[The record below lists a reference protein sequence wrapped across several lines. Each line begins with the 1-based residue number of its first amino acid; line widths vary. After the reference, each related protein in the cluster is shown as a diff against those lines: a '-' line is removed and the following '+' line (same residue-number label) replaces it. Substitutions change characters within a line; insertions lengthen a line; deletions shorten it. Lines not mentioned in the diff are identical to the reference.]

1 MITQIKQEMTA
12 KKMAQYWN
20 TYAEVTIKNSDRGK
34 QHQQREKQNTR
45 NMKRETEEKQ
55 TVVYACL

>member
-1 MITQIKQEMTA
+1 
-12 KKMAQYWN
+12 MAQYWN
-20 TYAEVTIKNSDRGK
+20 TYAEETIKNSDRGK